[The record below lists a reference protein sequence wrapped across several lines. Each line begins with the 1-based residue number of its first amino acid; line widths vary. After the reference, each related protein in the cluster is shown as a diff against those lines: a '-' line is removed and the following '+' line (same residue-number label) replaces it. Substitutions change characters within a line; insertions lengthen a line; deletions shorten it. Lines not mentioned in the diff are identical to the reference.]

1 LFFRYTVRTYLGYP
15 YGILLT
21 KKRKRNASTYVMVG
35 LGLKL
40 EDLLKQKGLENKVMN
55 SFDKFVDKEPLF
67 CQNSDKPLQTK
78 KENLT
83 AKDKIDTKKEIANF
97 AKSVS

>member
-1 LFFRYTVRTYLGYP
+1 
-15 YGILLT
+15 
-21 KKRKRNASTYVMVG
+21 MVG

-55 SFDKFVDKEPLF
+55 SFNKLVDKEPLL

-97 AKSVS
+97 ANTSHDTVAKVKEIKKDKKKAHWNKEESSLE